1 VADDR
6 AQVREV
12 LGDLTPVT
20 PRPVGPLPLTR
31 PQVRV
36 HDLRQSLTAEGERVV
51 GLMRQR
57 LTAILGRQLDDWPP
71 GDQQRFAELFA
82 RFTDC

>member
-1 VADDR
+1 
-6 AQVREV
+6 
-12 LGDLTPVT
+12 
-20 PRPVGPLPLTR
+20 
-31 PQVRV
+31 VRV
-36 HDLRQSLTAEGERVV
+36 HDLRLSLTAEGERVV